1 MGNRILSAPQYY
13 VLDTNTII
21 DLHFGNLLH
30 RIFQLPCKFLI
41 TDLLREELLTP
52 PFDSLAELGL
62 LVESLTS
69 EEVGEIPVMM
79 ERYPKLSYYDIS
91 VLILARS
98 KNTVLITG
106 DESLRNAAAD
116 NSVDCH
122 GTCWL
127 IDFLASESLITF
139 TEAIATYQVILK
151 KPRYPPKDECKALLT
166 GWKQR
171 QKLLE

>member
-1 MGNRILSAPQYY
+1 MGNRILSAQQYY

-21 DLHFGNLLH
+21 DLHFGKLLDKV
-30 RIFQLPCKFLI
+30 FQLPCKFLI
-41 TDLLREELLTP
+41 TDLLREELLNP

-62 LVESLTS
+62 VVGNLTS
-69 EEVGEIPVMM
+69 EEVGEIPVLMA
-79 ERYPKLSYYDIS
+79 RYPEPSFCDIS

-106 DESLRNAAAD
+106 DQALRNAAAD

-127 IDFLASESLITF
+127 IDFLANQGLITY
-139 TEAIATYQVILK
+139 TEAIAAYTVIVN
-151 KPRYPPKDECKALLT
+151 KPRYPPKRECDTLLAN
-166 GWKQR
+166 WKRR
-171 QKLLE
+171 QKLE

>member
-1 MGNRILSAPQYY
+1 LSALQYY

-21 DLHFGNLLH
+21 DLHFGKLLH
-30 RIFQLPCKFLI
+30 KVFKLPCKFLI
-41 TDLLREELLTP
+41 TDLLREELLNP
-52 PFDSLAELGL
+52 PFDSLAEMGL

-69 EEVGEIPVMM
+69 EEVSEIYVMGG
-79 ERYPKLSYYDIS
+79 RYPEPSQYDIS

-106 DESLRNAAAD
+106 DEALRRAAAD

-127 IDFLASESLITF
+127 IDYLANERLITY
-139 TEAIATYQVILK
+139 TDAIATYDVILK
-151 KPRYPPKDECKALLT
+151 KRRYPPKDECRDLLSR
-166 GWKQR
+166 WKQR
-171 QKLLE
+171 QKLE

>member
-1 MGNRILSAPQYY
+1 LSAQHCY

-21 DLHFGNLLH
+21 DLYFGKLLH
-30 RIFQLPCKFLI
+30 KIFQLPCTFLI
-41 TDLLREELLTP
+41 TDLVREELLNP
-52 PFDSLAELGL
+52 PFNSLAEMGL
-62 LVESLTS
+62 LVGTLTS

-79 ERYPKLSYYDIS
+79 GRYPAPSFCDLS

-106 DESLRNAAAD
+106 DQALRNAAAD

-127 IDFLASESLITF
+127 IDYLANQGLITYS
-139 TEAIATYQVILK
+139 EAIAAYTVMVN
-151 KPRYPPKDECKALLT
+151 KPRYPPKDECKALLLM
-166 GWKQR
+166 WKQR
-171 QKLLE
+171 QKLE